1 MQSVQRAVEKLGQN
15 WAILKA
21 GWRDFP
27 QLNDLEKACFIREDQ
42 WPFWDTLGV
51 LTLPGMV
58 RLKAVFKDRMVG
70 FVGGERNHALHRGW
84 VTTLG
89 VLPDF
94 RRRGIARALLS
105 ACEVELSLPVVR
117 LCVRESNE
125 AAICLYKS
133 AEYQCVGRWEK
144 YYARG
149 EAALVFEKSV

>member
-1 MQSVQRAVEKLGQN
+1 LQSIQIAREMSQQN
-15 WAILKA
+15 WSILMA

-27 QLNDLEKACFIREDQ
+27 QLNALEKACFIPEDR

-51 LTLPGMV
+51 LTLPGLV
-58 RLKAVFKDRMVG
+58 RLKAVAGDCMVG
-70 FVGGERNHALHRGW
+70 FVGGERNHARHQGW

-105 ACEVELSLPVVR
+105 VCEVELAMPVIR

-125 AAICLYKS
+125 AAIRLYQS
-133 AEYQCVGRWEK
+133 AGYQLESHWKK
-144 YYARG
+144 YYAHG
-149 EAALVFEKSV
+149 ETALVFEKSV